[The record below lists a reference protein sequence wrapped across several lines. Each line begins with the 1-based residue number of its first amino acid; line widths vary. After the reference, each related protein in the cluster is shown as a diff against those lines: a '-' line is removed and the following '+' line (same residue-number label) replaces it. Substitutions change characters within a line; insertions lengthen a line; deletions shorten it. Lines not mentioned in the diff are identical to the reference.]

1 MDTDDLTDADME
13 DIEELDADADDLE
26 ESDLEESDIE
36 QLGIEDGTFD
46 RDNNMSYMGSYGS
59 SVDYEN
65 LTDEQKEAYEDGYMT
80 GAEDYDLTTDD
91 EDEDYL

>member
-1 MDTDDLTDADME
+1 MNTDDLTDADME
-13 DIEELDADADDLE
+13 DIEELDADADDL
-26 ESDLEESDIE
+26 DNTDIE

-65 LTDEQKEAYEDGYMT
+65 LTDEQKEAYEDGYIT
-80 GAEDYDLTTDD
+80 GAEDYDLTTGD
-91 EDEDYL
+91 EDKEEF